1 MEEIVCNF
9 NGRDGKTYNLQELT
23 AMSVGEN
30 WSNDAC
36 KGYVALAMREL
47 KFRDK
52 DIEPILDAL
61 DSVFDLV
68 TVREATLYYRG

>member
-1 MEEIVCNF
+1 MCNF

-61 DSVFDLV
+61 DGVFDLV
-68 TVREATLYYRG
+68 TVREATLYCRGR

>member
-1 MEEIVCNF
+1 MCNF

-23 AMSVGEN
+23 AMSIGEN

-52 DIEPILDAL
+52 DIKPILDAL
-61 DSVFDLV
+61 DDVFDLV
-68 TVREATLYYRG
+68 TVREATLYCRSR